1 MSHQTTYM
9 TGLDLNQENT
19 DVPVKALDC
28 DTITQVKEKALDTI
42 YRATPYSQR
51 PRKEDLDLE
60 WRTGN
65 KGRLI
70 LYDEDSTTKTE
81 GEWKKLNTLSH
92 YRVPD
97 AACLTLVPKQSS
109 MYNLSILSERS
120 EKSHHKYETLNLSKY
135 NSASP
140 PLSRA
145 TSPLNHD
152 REGGMKVIRNKFL
165 YFQ

>member
-19 DVPVKALDC
+19 DVPVKTLDC

-42 YRATPYSQR
+42 YRATSYGQR
-51 PRKEDLDLE
+51 PRKEDLDLGKFFLLCSHLFESQIEMVLYSCCNLSYFLE

-92 YRVPD
+92 YRVRPSFF
-97 AACLTLVPKQSS
+97 QR
-109 MYNLSILSERS
+109 MIILSDNCF
-120 EKSHHKYETLNLSKY
+120 KLN
-135 NSASP
+135 
-140 PLSRA
+140 
-145 TSPLNHD
+145 
-152 REGGMKVIRNKFL
+152 
-165 YFQ
+165 